1 MVKSAKKTIAQ
12 TQKMLDI
19 FFYSLVLVQAKPVG
33 SCRLDHVIC
42 FFSAERAKKV
52 LFPAKVGFKKP
63 DIL

>member
-1 MVKSAKKTIAQ
+1 MFGYF
-12 TQKMLDI
+12 I
-19 FFYSLVLVQAKPVG
+19 FSGFGSGEPNGKAKPVG